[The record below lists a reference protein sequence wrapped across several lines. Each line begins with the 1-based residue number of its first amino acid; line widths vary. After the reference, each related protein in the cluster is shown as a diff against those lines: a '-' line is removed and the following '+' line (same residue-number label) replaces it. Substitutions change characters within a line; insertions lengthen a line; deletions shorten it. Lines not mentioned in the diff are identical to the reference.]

1 METKAILL
9 AYIDILPEFEEE
21 VKEATSKL
29 AAETRKEPGSELFL
43 VHTRNDA
50 PRSLAFYEI
59 YENDAAF
66 ELHKTLPHA
75 TSYFEFVKGKIL
87 DDKIEVVF
95 LTPLDSSI

>member
-9 AYIDILPEFEEE
+9 AYIDILPEFEKE
-21 VKEATSKL
+21 VKAATAKL

-75 TSYFEFVKGKIL
+75 TSYFEFVKGKIV

>member
-21 VKEATSKL
+21 VKEATAKVAS
-29 AAETRKEPGSELFL
+29 ETRKESGSELFL
-43 VHTRNDA
+43 VHTRNDG
-50 PRSLAFYEI
+50 PPSLAFYEI

-75 TSYFEFVKGKIL
+75 TSYFEFVKGKIV

-95 LTPLDSSI
+95 LTALDSSK